1 MIPPVNS
8 GKVFVAT
15 AFKLLVFHHF
25 LMKELRVYRCRKENL
40 PWVPESAIA
49 VSPAA
54 VSSMEEV
61 QLAYVLAKKAF
72 ESGKNIAKKFKFEF
86 LLWLTG
92 RTDINSAL
100 NAAAPKTGDFF
111 VIAFRRM
118 RLAGARK
125 AGLKKKAEPLALER
139 ISLSRIKN

>member
-1 MIPPVNS
+1 
-8 GKVFVAT
+8 
-15 AFKLLVFHHF
+15 
-25 LMKELRVYRCRKENL
+25 MKKINVYRCKKENL
-40 PWVPESAIA
+40 LEVPEDLIT

-61 QLAYVLAKKAF
+61 QLAYVLAKRAF

-100 NAAAPKTGDFF
+100 NAAAPKTEEFF
-111 VIAFRRM
+111 VITFSDI
-118 RLAGARK
+118 RLTGARK
-125 AGLKKKAEPLALER
+125 AGLKYKAEPLALER